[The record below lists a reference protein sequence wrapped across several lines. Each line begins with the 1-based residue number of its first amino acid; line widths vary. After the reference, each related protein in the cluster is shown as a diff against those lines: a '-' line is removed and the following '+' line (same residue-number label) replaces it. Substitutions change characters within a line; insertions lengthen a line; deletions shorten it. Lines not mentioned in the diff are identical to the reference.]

1 MRYGIE
7 LKGLEVYG
15 YHGVL
20 QHEKDFG
27 QIFLIDCSYQ
37 VEAEAEDELSSTVSY
52 AAVADLLHVTATSN
66 RFDLIESLA
75 SACLAAVSALDNRIA
90 AVKITVHKP
99 NAPIEHKFADVSV
112 TVQSG
117 RFEN

>member
-1 MRYGIE
+1 MRYGID

-27 QIFLIDCSYQ
+27 QVFLIDCSYQ
-37 VEAEAEDELSSTVSY
+37 VEAEAEDDLSATVSY

-75 SACLAAVSALDNRIA
+75 SACLAAVCALDSKIA

-99 NAPIEHKFADVSV
+99 NAPIEHKFQDVSV
-112 TVQSG
+112 SVQSG

>member
-27 QIFLIDCSYQ
+27 QVFLIDCSYQ
-37 VEAEAEDELSSTVSY
+37 VEAEAEDDLSATVSY

-75 SACLAAVSALDNRIA
+75 SACLAAVSALDSKIA

-99 NAPIEHKFADVSV
+99 NAPIEHKFQDVSV
-112 TVQSG
+112 SVQSG

>member
-1 MRYGIE
+1 MRYDIE
-7 LKGLEVYG
+7 LKGLEVYA

-20 QHEKDFG
+20 QHEQDFG
-27 QIFLIDCSYQ
+27 QTFLIDCLYQ
-37 VEAEAEDELSSTVSY
+37 VEADAEDQLTATVSY

-75 SACLAAVSALDNRIA
+75 SACLAAVSNLDSKIA

-99 NAPIEHKFADVSV
+99 QAPIEHKFADVSV
-112 TVQSG
+112 SVQSG